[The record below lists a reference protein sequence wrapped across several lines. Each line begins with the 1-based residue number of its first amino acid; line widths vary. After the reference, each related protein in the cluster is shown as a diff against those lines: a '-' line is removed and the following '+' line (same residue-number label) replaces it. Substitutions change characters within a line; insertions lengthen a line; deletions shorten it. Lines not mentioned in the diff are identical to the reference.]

1 MAYAYRVNGETIR
14 LSLHTRLVAIRFRG
28 DRPLGAQARA
38 ARAWAACDPFGA
50 VEIPDEDIAIM
61 PVQLLMADTVPV
73 DEATMAEAI
82 VTLRQQADVAKV
94 WPVFDAAGHPV
105 LGTNRLVI
113 GLTDA
118 CHARALADRFALTI
132 VETRD
137 DKIVCQVAGA
147 ADAFALIPD
156 LEEDRAVRFV
166 EPDLITI
173 GNQAV
178 DDRQPLP
185 VSDMSP
191 EDEPETEAASDAQPT
206 PNGHQDALTALART
220 LGDSCE
226 RIARD
231 TENSPLMAVRITPT
245 ALSGGRWKTTN
256 TIIARSI
263 NWARRSGAD
272 IITHG
277 WQGALPSAD
286 ISEEFDRA
294 RRQGRGGLGCV
305 MVAAPDVVSGLA
317 NVLGATAR
325 AGWACEPAVDE
336 AAPASTTLSGAC
348 ALILAANPE
357 LTEVQVRELVAEA
370 YHGQADAKPRRS
382 RPRGPREPHI
392 DLLGAVQSALA
403 GPLTGGP
410 TISAAAGVPLFPPAD
425 RRQGGRSEDR
435 PAERSPG

>member
-14 LSLHTRLVAIRFRG
+14 LTLDTRLVAIRFRG

-38 ARAWAACDPFGA
+38 ARAWAARDPFGA

-61 PVQLLMADTVPV
+61 PVQLLAGTMGSVAETR
-73 DEATMAEAI
+73 MAETI
-82 VTLRQQADVAKV
+82 ETLRRQADVAKV
-94 WPVFDAAGHPV
+94 WPVFDAGGHPV
-105 LGTNRLVI
+105 VGTNRLVI
-113 GLTDA
+113 GLSNA
-118 CHARALADRFALTI
+118 GEGPALADRFPMTI

-137 DKIVCQVAGA
+137 DKIVCQVAGDT
-147 ADAFALIPD
+147 DAFALIPD
-156 LEEDRAVRFV
+156 LEEARAVRFV

-173 GNQAV
+173 GDRAV
-178 DDRQPLP
+178 DDRPP
-185 VSDMSP
+185 RPMSDMRP
-191 EDEPETEAASDAQPT
+191 DDAPAANDAQPT
-206 PNGHQDALTALART
+206 WNDHQDVLTALARS
-220 LGDSCE
+220 LGDSRE
-226 RIARD
+226 TIARD

-263 NWARRSGAD
+263 HWARRSGAD

-277 WQGALPSAD
+277 WQGALPSTD

-317 NVLGATAR
+317 DVLGATAR

-336 AAPASTTLSGAC
+336 AAPASATLSGAC
-348 ALILAANPE
+348 ALILAANPD
-357 LTEVQVRELVAEA
+357 LTEVQVRELAAEA

-382 RPRGPREPHI
+382 RPRSARGPHI

-410 TISAAAGVPLFPPAD
+410 TISAAAGVPLFPRAD
-425 RRQGGRSEDR
+425 RRQGGHSEDR